1 MKTFHTDV
9 TVSTG
14 NLFRLERCGKYEEAL
29 AELRYIWEDT
39 NSFPDLNGFA
49 PREAAE
55 ILLRCGALFGY
66 LGHNKQIPDSQ
77 ERSKNLLTE
86 ARNRFFAL
94 YDIEKIAE
102 CENHLALAYWR
113 SGELVEAETW
123 IEESLSQNIPSASL
137 IRLHSHIIKGL
148 TQIPTKKYSE
158 IIANLKSVEKEFLA
172 CGDYC
177 LQGDFYNNYGLA
189 LKNTGEINGAL
200 KNLEAA
206 RYCFQKA
213 GHLIYLGVVENNLA
227 QLYKQVGRFAE
238 AHKTIDSATR
248 TFKQIKDR
256 TREGFSLDTKAQ
268 IFFDEKKYR
277 EALKVVEKANFILAK
292 SENAAYVV
300 ETYLSKAKILLY
312 LESMTAAFLCLSDAV
327 QIAKTRISEEKAAA
341 LVKEFEV
348 LLKEKS
354 APVITRTFS
363 EKEQG
368 AEAEEER
375 LELVLHPTIAHYQDF
390 QGVWIKN
397 THLESFGL
405 QKDSL
410 AVVTRTEI
418 KRGDLVAIN
427 EIATDSVMCGF
438 YDSDFGLVCLE
449 GIDEEPRLFDE
460 QEIEILGKIVGVG
473 KTDKNSKGKIEI
485 KPLNL

>member
-29 AELRYIWEDT
+29 AELRHLWEDY
-39 NSFPDLNGFA
+39 NSFPEVEAFA

-55 ILLRCGALFGY
+55 IILRCGALIGF
-66 LGHNKQIPDSQ
+66 LGHNKQIPNSQ
-77 ERSKNLLTE
+77 EKSKNLLTE
-86 ARNRFFAL
+86 ARGRFFEI

-102 CENHLALAYWR
+102 CENYLALAYWR
-113 SGELVEAETW
+113 TGELVEAETW
-123 IEESLSQNIPSASL
+123 IEESLSRNIKRSSPV
-137 IRLHSHIIKGL
+137 RLHSQIIKCL
-148 TQIPTKKYSE
+148 IFIPAKKHSE
-158 IIANLKSVEKEFLA
+158 IISKLKALENDFLN
-172 CGDYC
+172 CDDDC
-177 LQGDFYNNYGLA
+177 LKGDFYNHFGLA
-189 LKNTGEINGAL
+189 LKNIGETSRAL
-200 KNLEAA
+200 EKLELA
-206 RYCFQKA
+206 RHAYQKA
-213 GHLIYLGVVENNLA
+213 GHLIYLGAVENNLS
-227 QLYKQVGRFAE
+227 QLYKSVKRFVE
-238 AHKTIDSATR
+238 AHKTIDSATKIFR
-248 TFKQIKDR
+248 QIKDR

-268 IFFDEKKYR
+268 IFFDEKKYK
-277 EALKVVEKANFILAK
+277 EALKVIESAISILAK

-312 LESMTAAFLCLSDAV
+312 LENLTAAFLCLSDAV
-327 QIAKTRISEEKAAA
+327 QIAKAKISEEKATA
-341 LVKEFEV
+341 LIKEFEE
-348 LLKEKS
+348 LLNEKT
-354 APVITRTFS
+354 APVIAKTFS
-363 EKEQG
+363 EKENG
-368 AEAEEER
+368 VEDR
-375 LELVLHPTIAHYQDF
+375 LELVLHPTIAHYQEF

-397 THLESFGL
+397 SHLESFGL

-460 QEIEILGKIVGVG
+460 GDIEILGKIVGVG
-473 KTDKNSKGKIEI
+473 KIDKNFKGKIEVM
-485 KPLNL
+485 PLNL